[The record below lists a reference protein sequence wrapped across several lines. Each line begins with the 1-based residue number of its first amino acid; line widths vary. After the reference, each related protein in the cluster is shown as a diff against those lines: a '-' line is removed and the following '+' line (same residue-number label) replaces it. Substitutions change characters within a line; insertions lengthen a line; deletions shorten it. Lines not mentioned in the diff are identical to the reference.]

1 MFPLVEERRPAVGIQ
16 PRHRPHPRLDTD
28 HFGLFISGADGTGN
42 AGGGQTVDEPT
53 PLGRW
58 THVAATREG
67 STLRLYVNGELKKTV
82 EHYTT
87 LSPWSAETP
96 YALVL
101 GGTDDRYA
109 AEDGRSLCGSMREAR
124 VWNRARSGDEIRET
138 MRQRLYGSEPGLVGY
153 WPLSAPDA
161 EDASILAN
169 VVRNGASGYLLAG
182 WKLVEPLELAD
193 PPKGTLVI
201 IK

>member
-1 MFPLVEERRPAVGIQ
+1 MGGSHQDQRVGAEANYARCAQ
-16 PRHRPHPRLDTD
+16 R
-28 HFGLFISGADGTGN
+28 
-42 AGGGQTVDEPT
+42 QTLL
-53 PLGRW
+53 LGRW
-58 THVAATREG
+58 THYAATREG

-82 EHYTT
+82 ENYTT
-87 LSPWSAETP
+87 LSPWNETSQIT
-96 YALVL
+96 LTL

-109 AEDGRSLCGSMREAR
+109 AEDGRSLHGSMREAR

-138 MRQRLYGSEPGLVGY
+138 MRQRLYGSELGLVGY
-153 WPLSAPDA
+153 WPLFAPDA

-201 IK
+201 IR